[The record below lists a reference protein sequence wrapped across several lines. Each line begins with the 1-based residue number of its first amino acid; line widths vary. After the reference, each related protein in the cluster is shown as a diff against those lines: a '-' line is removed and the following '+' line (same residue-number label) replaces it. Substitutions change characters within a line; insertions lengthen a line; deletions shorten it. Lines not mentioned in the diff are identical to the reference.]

1 MTAQEKERIT
11 RLRGE
16 GKSYGAIAT
25 LLGISAS
32 KVKSYCTMAKSITR
46 IEVKKP
52 DLLQRKRVAAYAR
65 VSMDTERL
73 MHSLSVQVSYYSE
86 LIQNTPGWE
95 YAGVYADEG
104 ISGTKMDSRPEFVRM
119 LAACE
124 AGKIDIIFTQ
134 SLSRCARFTV
144 VSLIVVRRLKELGI
158 EVRFEKENIWT
169 FDSKGEL
176 LITIMSSL
184 AQEESRSISET

>member
-46 IEVKKP
+46 IDVKKP

-86 LIQNTPGWE
+86 LIQNTPG
-95 YAGVYADEG
+95 
-104 ISGTKMDSRPEFVRM
+104 
-119 LAACE
+119 
-124 AGKIDIIFTQ
+124 
-134 SLSRCARFTV
+134 
-144 VSLIVVRRLKELGI
+144 
-158 EVRFEKENIWT
+158 
-169 FDSKGEL
+169 
-176 LITIMSSL
+176 
-184 AQEESRSISET
+184 